1 MKRYYLVFTFLM
13 IFILIGSSTPKV
25 YANESIDEKP
35 EISLNK
41 TKARPIDFEGMYVPL
56 GHEVAEDNITDNN
69 INSMDLYKETN
80 NIVEVI
86 SFNNKKILVSKDD
99 IDLMSKT
106 VSAESKGEPYEGKV
120 AVASVILNRMSHPSF
135 PKTIRDV
142 IIQKNAFSCV
152 RDNTV
157 YENPDDSC
165 YSAVMDAIKG
175 NDPTNK
181 AVFFYNPNTATSKWM
196 KNINKSN
203 VKTIGNHVFF
213 DVN

>member
-1 MKRYYLVFTFLM
+1 MKRYCVGLTFLM
-13 IFILIGSSTPKV
+13 LFILIGSSIPKV
-25 YANESIDEKP
+25 YASESIP

-41 TKARPIDFEGMYVPL
+41 TKARAMDFEGVYVPL
-56 GHEVAEDNITDNN
+56 SQEISEDNN
-69 INSMDLYKETN
+69 INSTDLYKETN
-80 NIVEVI
+80 NVVEVI
-86 SFNNKKILVSKDD
+86 SLSNNKVLISKDD

-120 AVASVILNRMSHPSF
+120 AVASVILNRTSHPSF

-203 VKTIGNHVFF
+203 VKAIGNHVFF

>member
-1 MKRYYLVFTFLM
+1 MKRYYVGLTFLM
-13 IFILIGSSTPKV
+13 IFMLIGSSIPKV
-25 YANESIDEKP
+25 YASESIP

-41 TKARPIDFEGMYVPL
+41 TKTKAMDFEGIYVPL
-56 GHEVAEDNITDNN
+56 SQEVSENNN
-69 INSMDLYKETN
+69 INSIDLYKETN
-80 NIVEVI
+80 NVVEVI
-86 SFNNKKILVSKDD
+86 SFGNNKVLVSKED

-120 AVASVILNRMSHPSF
+120 AVASVILNRASHPSF

-152 RDNTV
+152 KDNTV

-203 VKTIGNHVFF
+203 IKTIGNHVFF